1 MEDVMKAFKEFI
13 QAYKL
18 HDPAARYTLEILLT
32 YPGIWSIASHRI
44 AHFLHQHGLKLI
56 ARMLSMFARFLT
68 GIEIHPGAQIGRR
81 LFIDH
86 GMGIVIGETAKV
98 GNDVQMFHSV
108 TLGGR
113 GRDSGKRHPTIEDGV
128 LLSAH
133 VQVIGAITIGKCAKI
148 GASAVVLEDIPA
160 YATAVGIP
168 AKVVKFSYPE
178 N

>member
-1 MEDVMKAFKEFI
+1 MKAFTELMRT
-13 QAYKL
+13 YKQN
-18 HDPAARYTLEILLT
+18 DPAARHTLEILLT
-32 YPGIWSIASHRI
+32 YPGVWATVFHRM
-44 AHFLHQHGLKLI
+44 AHFLYHHRLKLL
-56 ARMLSMFARFLT
+56 ARILSMFSRGIT

-86 GMGIVIGETAKV
+86 GMGIVIGETAEI
-98 GNDVQMFHSV
+98 GNDVKIYHQV

-113 GRDSGKRHPTIEDGV
+113 GKHTGKRHPTIEDGV

-133 VQVIGAITIGKCAKI
+133 AQVIGAVRIGKEAKI

-168 AKVVKFSYPE
+168 AKVVKI
-178 N
+178 NR